1 MLAIALVNLSGA
13 DALVTDQ
20 ALETKI
26 DLSLSGM
33 SCNACAMT
41 IEKGLNKISGVN
53 ATVNYATESARINF
67 SSKLTNTDALIQ
79 TVKSLGYS
87 ARLLENTTAEMLDAE
102 VDERVAMLLT
112 RLTVSAFFSIPVVL
126 ISMIASLQFKNWQ
139 WFALVLS
146 APVVTW
152 GAWPFHRAALMNA
165 RHRATTM
172 DTLISIGVFASTAWS
187 IWTIVWGDAVDHIY
201 RDSTHE
207 MSMTGM
213 MKSGDS
219 THIYLEVAVA
229 VTVFLLAGRYFEAR
243 AKNRT
248 SDALRSL
255 LALNARTATVLRDSQ
270 ELLIDASLVRV
281 NDLMVVR
288 PGEIIP
294 ADGVVVQGN
303 SSLDLS
309 ALTGESVPTDVA
321 PGGAVTGTT
330 VNITGRLIVRATR
343 VGAETT
349 FAQITRLVR
358 DAQTTK
364 APVQRLADRV
374 SGVFVPA
381 VIGLSIVTFLGWFFL
396 GDSTTQAFTAAVAVL
411 IIACPCALGLATP
424 TALMVGS
431 GRAAQM
437 GIVIKGVDVL
447 QSTRRI
453 DTVVFDKTGTIT
465 TGIMQLID
473 VSVAP
478 GADRREV
485 LKFAGALEHASEH
498 PVARAIAA
506 AARKEL
512 GALPDVSDF
521 ISSPGMGTSGIVES
535 QKVMVG
541 RESLFSTSLVVVP
554 ADLRDALARARRA
567 GNTAVLVA
575 IGGLVKGVCVVADQP
590 KSTSA
595 QAIAELD
602 KLGLRS
608 VLLTGDN
615 DSTATAIAIQVGIKN
630 DEQHV
635 IAGVLPNEKVRVV
648 ADLQQ
653 RGYAVAM
660 VGDGVNDA
668 AALAQADVGI
678 AMGTGTDVAMN
689 ASDLTIVSGD
699 LRLVAD
705 AILLSRAT
713 LRTITANVFWA
724 FAYNTAAIPLAA
736 LGYLNPMWAGLA
748 MALSS
753 IFVVT
758 NSLRLRKTKLTPN
771 TAFVHATR

>member
-1 MLAIALVNLSGA
+1 MTSQSVDTQL
-13 DALVTDQ
+13 
-20 ALETKI
+20 
-26 DLSLSGM
+26 DLSLTGM

-41 IEKGLNKISGVN
+41 IEKGLNKMPGVQ
-53 ATVNYATESARINF
+53 ASVNFATESARISF
-67 SSKLTNTDALIQ
+67 SNQQTNPEKIIE
-79 TVKSLGYS
+79 TVKSLGYN
-87 ARLLENTTAEMLDAE
+87 ARLLENTTTEMLEAE
-102 VDERVAMLLT
+102 VSERVAMLLT
-112 RLTVSAFFSIPVVL
+112 RLTASIVFGLPVVI
-126 ISMIASLQFKNWQ
+126 ISMVAALQFKNWQ
-139 WFALVLS
+139 WLALVLS
-146 APVVTW
+146 TPVVTW

-172 DTLISIGVFASTAWS
+172 DTLISIGITASTAWS
-187 IWTIVWGDAVDHIY
+187 VWTIVWGDAVEHIY
-201 RDSTHE
+201 RGSSHTT
-207 MSMTGM
+207 SMTSM
-213 MKSGDS
+213 VMKAGDS

-243 AKNRT
+243 AKNRAG
-248 SDALRSL
+248 DALRSL
-255 LALNARTATVLRDSQ
+255 LALNARTATVIRDAQ
-270 ELLIDASLVRV
+270 EQTIDASQVRV
-281 NDLMVVR
+281 GDLMVVR

-294 ADGVVVQGN
+294 ADGVVVEGN
-303 SSLDLS
+303 SSLDVS
-309 ALTGESVPTDVA
+309 MLTGESVPTDVA
-321 PGGAVTGTT
+321 PGSEIVGTT
-330 VNITGRLIVRATR
+330 VNLTGRLIARATH

-364 APVQRLADRV
+364 APVQKLADRV
-374 SGVFVPA
+374 SSIFVPT
-381 VIGLSIVTFLGWFFL
+381 VIGLSIATFVTWYFL

-453 DTVVFDKTGTIT
+453 DTVVFDKTGTVT
-465 TGIMQLID
+465 TGVMQLVDIICAQ
-473 VSVAP
+473 SST
-478 GADRREV
+478 RSEI
-485 LKFAGALEHASEH
+485 LLYAGALEHASEH
-498 PVARAIAA
+498 PVARAIAK
-506 AARKEL
+506 AARTEL
-512 GALPDVSDF
+512 GQLPDVTDF
-521 ISSPGMGTSGIVES
+521 ESSPGMGTTGVVNGHI
-535 QKVMVG
+535 VMVG
-541 RESLFSTSLVVVP
+541 RESLFSKTMVIIPS
-554 ADLRDALARARRA
+554 DLRSALTNSRNE
-567 GNTAVLVA
+567 GNTAVLVVVDGA
-575 IGGLVKGVCVVADQP
+575 VKAVCVVADQP
-590 KSTSA
+590 KATSA
-595 QAIAELD
+595 IAIAELR

-615 DSTATAIAIQVGIKN
+615 RATAVAIAQQVGIDS

-635 IAGVLPNEKVRVV
+635 IAGVLPDEKVRVV
-648 ADLQQ
+648 SDLQQ

-678 AMGTGTDVAMN
+678 AMGTGTDVAMH

-748 MALSS
+748 MAFSS

-758 NSLRLRKTKLTPN
+758 NSLRLRTTKLTQH

>member
-1 MLAIALVNLSGA
+1 MTIQSVDTQL
-13 DALVTDQ
+13 
-20 ALETKI
+20 
-26 DLSLSGM
+26 DLSLTGM

-41 IEKGLNKISGVN
+41 IEKGLNKMPGVQ
-53 ATVNYATESARINF
+53 ASVNFATESARISF
-67 SSKLTNTDALIQ
+67 SNQQTNPEKIIE
-79 TVKSLGYS
+79 TVKSLGYN
-87 ARLLENTTAEMLDAE
+87 ARLLENTTTEMLEAE
-102 VDERVAMLLT
+102 VSERVAMLLT
-112 RLTVSAFFSIPVVL
+112 RLIASIIFGLPVVI
-126 ISMIASLQFKNWQ
+126 ISMVAALQFKNWQ
-139 WFALVLS
+139 WLALVLS

-172 DTLISIGVFASTAWS
+172 DTLISIGITASTAWS
-187 IWTIVWGDAVDHIY
+187 VWAIVWGDSVEHIY
-201 RDSTHE
+201 RGSSHTA
-207 MSMTGM
+207 SMTSMM
-213 MKSGDS
+213 MKAGDS

-243 AKNRT
+243 AKNRAG
-248 SDALRSL
+248 DALRSL
-255 LALNARTATVLRDSQ
+255 LALNARTATVIRDENEQ
-270 ELLIDASLVRV
+270 TIDASQVRV
-281 NDLMVVR
+281 GDLMVVR

-294 ADGVVVQGN
+294 ADGVVVEGN
-303 SSLDLS
+303 SSLDVS
-309 ALTGESVPTDVA
+309 MLTGESVPTDVA
-321 PGGAVTGTT
+321 PGSEIVGTT
-330 VNITGRLIVRATR
+330 VNLTGRLIARATH

-364 APVQRLADRV
+364 APVQKLADRV
-374 SGVFVPA
+374 SAIFVPT
-381 VIGLSIVTFLGWFFL
+381 VIGLSIATFVSWYFL
-396 GDSTTQAFTAAVAVL
+396 GDSITQAFTAAVAVL

-453 DTVVFDKTGTIT
+453 DTVVFDKTGTVT
-465 TGIMQLID
+465 TGVMQLVDIICAQG
-473 VSVAP
+473 ST
-478 GADRREV
+478 RNEI
-485 LKFAGALEHASEH
+485 LLYAGALEHASEH
-498 PVARAIAA
+498 PVARAIAK
-506 AARKEL
+506 AARTEL
-512 GALPDVSDF
+512 GQLPDVTDF
-521 ISSPGMGTSGIVES
+521 ESSPGMGTTGVVNGR
-535 QKVMVG
+535 KVMVG
-541 RESLFSTSLVVVP
+541 RESLFGKTMVIIPS
-554 ADLRDALARARRA
+554 DLRSALTNSRNN
-567 GNTAVLVA
+567 GNTAVLVVVDGVVNA
-575 IGGLVKGVCVVADQP
+575 VCVVADQP
-590 KSTSA
+590 KATSA
-595 QAIAELD
+595 IAIAELR

-615 DSTATAIAIQVGIKN
+615 HATAVAIAQQVGIDA

-635 IAGVLPNEKVRVV
+635 IAGVLPDEKVRVV
-648 ADLQQ
+648 SDLQQ

-678 AMGTGTDVAMN
+678 AMGTGTDVAMH

-748 MALSS
+748 MAFSS

-758 NSLRLRKTKLTPN
+758 NSLRLRTTKLTQH

>member
-1 MLAIALVNLSGA
+1 MSAIALVNLSGA
-13 DALVTDQ
+13 DALVTEQ

-53 ATVNYATESARINF
+53 ATVNYATESARVNF
-67 SSKLTNTDALIQ
+67 SSELTNTDALIQ

-139 WFALVLS
+139 WLALFLS

-201 RDSTHE
+201 RGSSHE

-229 VTVFLLAGRYFEAR
+229 VTAFLLAGRYFEAR
-243 AKNRT
+243 AKNRA

-281 NDLMVVR
+281 DDLMVVR

-294 ADGVVVQGN
+294 ADGVVVEGN

-330 VNITGRLIVRATR
+330 VNITGRLIVRATH

-374 SGVFVPA
+374 SGVFVPT

-473 VSVAP
+473 VSFAP

-485 LKFAGALEHASEH
+485 LKFAGAVEHASEH

-521 ISSPGMGTSGIVES
+521 VSSPGMGTSGIVES

-595 QAIAELD
+595 QAITELD

-678 AMGTGTDVAMN
+678 AIGTGTDVAMN

>member
-1 MLAIALVNLSGA
+1 MTSQSVDTQL
-13 DALVTDQ
+13 
-20 ALETKI
+20 
-26 DLSLSGM
+26 DLSLTGM

-41 IEKGLNKISGVN
+41 IEKGLNKMPGVQ
-53 ATVNYATESARINF
+53 ASVNFATESARISF
-67 SSKLTNTDALIQ
+67 SNQQTNPENIIE
-79 TVKSLGYS
+79 TVKSLGYN
-87 ARLLENTTAEMLDAE
+87 ARLLENTTTEMLEAE
-102 VDERVAMLLT
+102 VSERVAMLLT
-112 RLTVSAFFSIPVVL
+112 RLTASIVFGLPVVI
-126 ISMIASLQFKNWQ
+126 ISMVAALQFKNWQ
-139 WFALVLS
+139 WLALVLS

-172 DTLISIGVFASTAWS
+172 DTLISIGITASTAWS
-187 IWTIVWGDAVDHIY
+187 VWTIVWGDAVEHIY
-201 RDSTHE
+201 RGSSHTT
-207 MSMTGM
+207 SMTSM
-213 MKSGDS
+213 VMKAGDS

-243 AKNRT
+243 AKNRAG
-248 SDALRSL
+248 DALRSL
-255 LALNARTATVLRDSQ
+255 LALNARTATVIRDENEQ
-270 ELLIDASLVRV
+270 TIDASQVRV
-281 NDLMVVR
+281 GDLMVVR

-294 ADGVVVQGN
+294 ADGVVVEGN
-303 SSLDLS
+303 SSLDVS
-309 ALTGESVPTDVA
+309 MLTGESVPTDVA
-321 PGGAVTGTT
+321 PGSEIVGTT
-330 VNITGRLIVRATR
+330 VNLTGRWIARATH

-364 APVQRLADRV
+364 APVQKLADRV
-374 SGVFVPA
+374 SSIFVPT
-381 VIGLSIVTFLGWFFL
+381 VIGLSIATFVTWYFL

-453 DTVVFDKTGTIT
+453 DTVVFDKTGTVT
-465 TGIMQLID
+465 TGVMQLVDIICAQ
-473 VSVAP
+473 SST
-478 GADRREV
+478 RSEI
-485 LKFAGALEHASEH
+485 LLYAGALEHASEH
-498 PVARAIAA
+498 PVARAIAK
-506 AARKEL
+506 AARTEL
-512 GALPDVSDF
+512 GQLPDVTDF
-521 ISSPGMGTSGIVES
+521 ESSPGMGTTGVVNGH
-535 QKVMVG
+535 KVMVG
-541 RESLFSTSLVVVP
+541 RESLFSKTMVIIPS
-554 ADLRDALARARRA
+554 DLRSALTNSRNE
-567 GNTAVLVA
+567 GNTAVLVVVDGA
-575 IGGLVKGVCVVADQP
+575 VKAVCVVADQP
-590 KSTSA
+590 KATSA
-595 QAIAELD
+595 IAIAELR

-615 DSTATAIAIQVGIKN
+615 RATAVAIAQQVGIDS

-635 IAGVLPNEKVRVV
+635 IAGVLPDEKVRVV
-648 ADLQQ
+648 SDLQQ

-678 AMGTGTDVAMN
+678 AMGTGTDVAMH

-748 MALSS
+748 MAFSS

-758 NSLRLRKTKLTPN
+758 NSLRLRTTKLTQH

>member
-243 AKNRT
+243 AKNRA

-294 ADGVVVQGN
+294 ADGVVVEGN

>member
-1 MLAIALVNLSGA
+1 MTIQSVDTQL
-13 DALVTDQ
+13 
-20 ALETKI
+20 
-26 DLSLSGM
+26 DLSLTGM

-41 IEKGLNKISGVN
+41 IEKGLNKMPGVQ
-53 ATVNYATESARINF
+53 ASVNFATESARISF
-67 SSKLTNTDALIQ
+67 SNQQTNPEKIIE
-79 TVKSLGYS
+79 TVKSLGYN
-87 ARLLENTTAEMLDAE
+87 ARLLENTTTEMLEAE
-102 VDERVAMLLT
+102 VSERVAMLLT
-112 RLTVSAFFSIPVVL
+112 RLIASIIFGLPVVI
-126 ISMIASLQFKNWQ
+126 ISMVAALQFKNWQ
-139 WFALVLS
+139 WLALVLS

-165 RHRATTM
+165 RHHATTM
-172 DTLISIGVFASTAWS
+172 DTLISIGITASTAWS
-187 IWTIVWGDAVDHIY
+187 VWAIVWGDSVEHIY
-201 RDSTHE
+201 RGSSHAA
-207 MSMTGM
+207 SMTSMM
-213 MKSGDS
+213 MKAGDS

-243 AKNRT
+243 AKNRAG
-248 SDALRSL
+248 DALRSL
-255 LALNARTATVLRDSQ
+255 LALNARTATVIRDENEQ
-270 ELLIDASLVRV
+270 TIDASQVRV
-281 NDLMVVR
+281 GDLMVVR

-294 ADGVVVQGN
+294 ADGVVVEGN
-303 SSLDLS
+303 SSLDVS
-309 ALTGESVPTDVA
+309 MLTGESVPTDVA
-321 PGGAVTGTT
+321 PGSEIVGTT
-330 VNITGRLIVRATR
+330 VNLTGRLIARATH

-364 APVQRLADRV
+364 APVQKLADRV
-374 SGVFVPA
+374 SAIFVPT
-381 VIGLSIVTFLGWFFL
+381 VIGLSIATFVSWYFL
-396 GDSTTQAFTAAVAVL
+396 GDSITQAFTAAVAVL

-453 DTVVFDKTGTIT
+453 DTVVFDKTGTVT
-465 TGIMQLID
+465 TGVMQLVDIICAQG
-473 VSVAP
+473 ST
-478 GADRREV
+478 RSEI
-485 LKFAGALEHASEH
+485 LLYAGALEYASEH
-498 PVARAIAA
+498 PVARAIAK
-506 AARKEL
+506 AARTEL
-512 GALPDVSDF
+512 GQLPDVTDF
-521 ISSPGMGTSGIVES
+521 ESSPGMGTTGVVNGR
-535 QKVMVG
+535 KVMVG
-541 RESLFSTSLVVVP
+541 RESLFGKTMVIIPS
-554 ADLRDALARARRA
+554 DLRSALTNSRNS
-567 GNTAVLVA
+567 GNTAVLVVVDGA
-575 IGGLVKGVCVVADQP
+575 VKAVCVVADQP
-590 KSTSA
+590 KATSA
-595 QAIAELD
+595 IAIAELR

-615 DSTATAIAIQVGIKN
+615 HATAIAIAQQVGIDA

-635 IAGVLPNEKVRVV
+635 IAGVLPDEKVRVV
-648 ADLQQ
+648 SDLQQ

-660 VGDGVNDA
+660 IGDGVNDA

-678 AMGTGTDVAMN
+678 AMGTGTDVAMH

-748 MALSS
+748 MAFSS
-753 IFVVT
+753 VFVVT
-758 NSLRLRKTKLTPN
+758 NSLRLRTTKLTQH

>member
-1 MLAIALVNLSGA
+1 MNTQSV
-13 DALVTDQ
+13 
-20 ALETKI
+20 ETQL
-26 DLSLSGM
+26 DLSLTGM

-41 IEKGLNKISGVN
+41 IEKGLKKIPSVQ
-53 ATVNYATESARINF
+53 ASVNYATESARVSFSQKQTSTDEIIN
-67 SSKLTNTDALIQ
+67 A
-79 TVKSLGYS
+79 VKSLGYN
-87 ARLLENTTAEMLDAE
+87 ARLLENTTTEMLEAE
-102 VDERVAMLLT
+102 VSERVSMLLT
-112 RLTVSAFFSIPVVL
+112 RLTVSIIFGVPVVI
-126 ISMIASLQFKNWQ
+126 ISMFATLQFKNWQ
-139 WFALVLS
+139 WLALALS
-146 APVVTW
+146 LPVVTW

-165 RHRATTM
+165 RHRSTTM
-172 DTLISIGVFASTAWS
+172 DTLISIGVFASAAWS
-187 IWTIVWGDAVDHIY
+187 LWAIVWGDAVEHVY
-201 RDSTHE
+201 RGSSHA
-207 MSMTGM
+207 MNMTGM
-213 MKSGDS
+213 VMKSGDS

-243 AKNRT
+243 AKNRAG
-248 SDALRSL
+248 DALRSL
-255 LALNARTATVLRDSQ
+255 LALNARTATVIRDSQ
-270 ELLIDASLVRV
+270 EMTIDASMVRI
-281 NDLMVVR
+281 NDLMVIR

-294 ADGVVVQGN
+294 ADAVVVEGN
-303 SSLDLS
+303 SSLDVS
-309 ALTGESVPTDVA
+309 MLTGESVPADVE
-321 PGGAVTGTT
+321 PGSAIVGTT
-330 VNITGRLIVRATR
+330 VNLTGRLLARATH

-358 DAQTTK
+358 DAQSTK
-364 APVQRLADRV
+364 APVQKLADRV
-374 SGVFVPA
+374 SSIFVPA
-381 VIGLSIVTFLGWFFL
+381 VIGLSIATFVAWFFL
-396 GDSTTQAFTAAVAVL
+396 GDSTTYAFTAAVSVL

-453 DTVVFDKTGTIT
+453 DTVVFDKTGTLT
-465 TGIMQLID
+465 TGVMQLVD
-473 VSVAP
+473 VVVAR
-478 GADRREV
+478 GTSRDEV
-485 LKFAGALEHASEH
+485 LKFAGSLEHASEH
-498 PVARAIAA
+498 PVARAIAN

-512 GALPDVSDF
+512 GVLSDVSDF
-521 ISSPGMGTSGIVES
+521 VSSPGMGTSGLVES
-535 QKVMVG
+535 RKVMVG
-541 RESLFSTSLVVVP
+541 RESLFSDSQIIIP
-554 ADLRDALARARRA
+554 GDLREALAQARSA
-567 GNTAVLVA
+567 GNTAVLVV
-575 IGGLVKGVCVVADQP
+575 IDGLVKGVCVVADQP
-590 KSTSA
+590 KPTSA
-595 QAIAELD
+595 QAIAEL
-602 KLGLRS
+602 KSLGLRS

-615 DSTATAIAIQVGIKN
+615 DATASAIALQVGIEN

-635 IAGVLPNEKVRVV
+635 IAGVLPSEKVRVV
-648 ADLQQ
+648 ADLQN

-668 AALAQADVGI
+668 AALAQADVGV
-678 AMGTGTDVAMN
+678 AMGTGTDVAMH
-689 ASDLTIVSGD
+689 ASDLTIISGD

-758 NSLRLRKTKLTPN
+758 NSLRLRTTKLTPH

>member
-1 MLAIALVNLSGA
+1 MTSQSVDTQL
-13 DALVTDQ
+13 
-20 ALETKI
+20 
-26 DLSLSGM
+26 DLSLTGM

-41 IEKGLNKISGVN
+41 IEKGLNKMPGVQ
-53 ATVNYATESARINF
+53 ASVNFATESARISF
-67 SSKLTNTDALIQ
+67 SNRQTNPENIIEA
-79 TVKSLGYS
+79 VKSLGYN
-87 ARLLENTTAEMLDAE
+87 ARLLENTTTEMLEAE
-102 VDERVAMLLT
+102 VSERVAMLLT
-112 RLTVSAFFSIPVVL
+112 RLTASIVFGLPVVI
-126 ISMIASLQFKNWQ
+126 ISMVAALQFKNWQ
-139 WFALVLS
+139 WLALALS
-146 APVVTW
+146 TPVVTW

-172 DTLISIGVFASTAWS
+172 DTLISIGITASTAWS
-187 IWTIVWGDAVDHIY
+187 VWTIIWGDAVEHIY
-201 RDSTHE
+201 RGSSHTT
-207 MSMTGM
+207 SMTSM
-213 MKSGDS
+213 VMKAGDS

-243 AKNRT
+243 AKNRAG
-248 SDALRSL
+248 DALRSL
-255 LALNARTATVLRDSQ
+255 LALNARTATVIRDSHEQ
-270 ELLIDASLVRV
+270 TIDASQVRV
-281 NDLMVVR
+281 GDLMVVR

-294 ADGVVVQGN
+294 ADGVVVEGN
-303 SSLDLS
+303 SSLDVS
-309 ALTGESVPTDVA
+309 MLTGESVPTDVA
-321 PGGAVTGTT
+321 PGSEIVGTT
-330 VNITGRLIVRATR
+330 VNLTGRLIARATH

-364 APVQRLADRV
+364 APVQKLADRV
-374 SGVFVPA
+374 SSIFVPT
-381 VIGLSIVTFLGWFFL
+381 VIGLSIATFVTWYFL

-453 DTVVFDKTGTIT
+453 DTVVFDKTGTVT
-465 TGIMQLID
+465 TGVMQLVDIICAQ
-473 VSVAP
+473 SSTR
-478 GADRREV
+478 GEI
-485 LKFAGALEHASEH
+485 LLYAGALEHASEH
-498 PVARAIAA
+498 PVARAIAK
-506 AARKEL
+506 AARTEL
-512 GALPDVSDF
+512 GQLPDVTDF
-521 ISSPGMGTSGIVES
+521 ESSPGMGTTGVVNGH
-535 QKVMVG
+535 KVMVG
-541 RESLFSTSLVVVP
+541 RESLFSKTMVIIPS
-554 ADLRDALARARRA
+554 DLRSALTNSRNE
-567 GNTAVLVA
+567 GNTAVLVVVDGA
-575 IGGLVKGVCVVADQP
+575 VKAVCVVADQP
-590 KSTSA
+590 KATSA
-595 QAIAELD
+595 IAIAELR

-615 DSTATAIAIQVGIKN
+615 RATAVAIAQQVGIDS

-635 IAGVLPNEKVRVV
+635 IAGVLPDEKVRVV
-648 ADLQQ
+648 SDLQQ

-678 AMGTGTDVAMN
+678 AMGTGTDVAMH

-748 MALSS
+748 MAFSS

-758 NSLRLRKTKLTPN
+758 NSLRLRTTKLTQH